1 MIIELSSL
9 CLSLLQ
15 VQQPEPAIDIERGDV
30 SLSADTISSEAIDG
44 GVRYTLDNF
53 TLTSDLSL
61 LSAQQA
67 TVEVLNTNGKNIPNV
82 SWGAALLKGLG
93 FDSDSNSL
101 KLVEISGNL
110 ILKEPRFEITADKLS
125 LRPLES
131 ISEFLNVRA
140 TFSGDTIGPNGWPI
154 LIVADRLLELPGGV
168 LEFYQCAFSTC
179 LTDPQHYST
188 SFELLRATKLDSG
201 QMSWHPEGAW
211 FNLYGYPIIPLPS
224 PDFVDG
230 EDIFGLKGFG
240 LGTSRI
246 AGTTITP
253 KFGGRTA
260 FDELRSIEWSVS
272 PGYSD
277 LRGLPLS
284 FDTTYVEDGF
294 FSSLRGFYLDDNLA
308 KDFHPLGR
316 TITRDN
322 SQRYL
327 IDWHNRWQLS
337 KQWDLYADL
346 ALTSDHLVYPEF
358 FRREWLT
365 HDDAESTIE
374 LFNRADDY
382 YFSATI
388 TLPGLGS
395 GYTPLEG
402 FGSPPGPQGQ
412 YLSYRPY
419 SEFLSYATAGKEWR
433 PPWLNTSWG
442 MGAGYMT
449 LRDYSIDSATATDY
463 LASLDASRA
472 RVSSWVNASANFN
485 LDGFNLAPSLTMRAS
500 SWRDNDPVALSDR
513 QLYLESSVSS
523 SAIFIQRYDDGW
535 THKAVPS
542 VSLRTQHALVAPD
555 NIPDNFD
562 SNDALQEGRLA
573 ELSLR
578 QFFYAPNSD
587 SPWLDM
593 QFLQPYYLPA
603 STSLGSSLMPFS
615 TTNSGRGLGPT
626 EMRIRWAPSAYG
638 NAFKGMS
645 ALMNIRYDFE
655 LDRADEV
662 VAQISMRPRSNY
674 FYGFNYLETNGT
686 PQDFALGSAYAGMR
700 VSEEWSASI
709 RKSRNFSGDAGFYS
723 KWEVTHYGH
732 DFNFELGYTL
742 VESTGV
748 DGIYFSVSPRF
759 ANDKFDSFDYDLRDL
774 Y

>member
-1 MIIELSSL
+1 MIIGLSSL
-9 CLSLLQ
+9 FLSLLQ
-15 VQQPEPAIDIERGDV
+15 VQQPEPVVDIERGDV
-30 SLSADTISSEAIDG
+30 SLSADAISSKAADD

-53 TLTSDLSL
+53 TLTSGMSL

-67 TVEVLNTNGKNIPNV
+67 TVEVFNTSGENIPNV

-93 FDSDSNSL
+93 FDSSSNSL
-101 KLVEISGNL
+101 KLVEISGDI

-154 LIVADRLLELPGGV
+154 LIVADKLLEFPGGI
-168 LEFYQCAFSTC
+168 LEFYQCTFSTC
-179 LTDPQHYST
+179 LADPQHYST

-230 EDIFGLKGFG
+230 EDIFGLKGFSI
-240 LGTSRI
+240 GTSNI
-246 AGTTITP
+246 TGTTITP

-260 FDELRSIEWSVS
+260 FDALRSIEWSVS

-294 FSSLRGFYLDDNLA
+294 LSSLSGFYLDDNLA
-308 KDFHPLGR
+308 KDFNPLGR
-316 TITRDN
+316 AIARDN

-327 IDWHNRWQLS
+327 IDWRNHWQLS

-346 ALTSDHLVYPEF
+346 ALTSDPLVYPEF

-365 HDDAESTIE
+365 RDDAESTVE
-374 LFNRADDY
+374 LFNRADNY
-382 YFSATI
+382 YFSTTI
-388 TLPGLGS
+388 TLPSLGS
-395 GYTPLEG
+395 GYTPLG
-402 FGSPPGPQGQ
+402 GLGSPPEPQGQ
-412 YLSYRPY
+412 YLSYQPY
-419 SEFLSYATAGKEWR
+419 SEYLSYATAGKEWR

-442 MGAGYMT
+442 VAAGYMT
-449 LRDYSIDSATATDY
+449 LRDYSIDSATTTNY
-463 LASLDASRA
+463 LASPDASRA
-472 RVSSWVNASANFN
+472 RVSSWANVSANFN
-485 LDGFNLAPSLTMRAS
+485 LDGFNLAPSLTVRAS
-500 SWRDNDPVALSDR
+500 SWRDSDPVALSDR

-523 SAIFIQRYDDGW
+523 SAIFIQRYNDGW

-542 VSLRTQHALVAPD
+542 VSFRAQHALVAPE

-587 SPWLDM
+587 NPWLDM
-593 QFLQPYYLPA
+593 QFLQPYYLTA
-603 STSLGSSLMPFS
+603 STSLGSSFMPFS
-615 TTNSGRGLGPT
+615 ATNSGRGLGPT

-638 NAFKGMS
+638 NAFKGVS
-645 ALMNIRYDFE
+645 AFMNMRYDFE

-674 FYGFNYLETNGT
+674 FYGFSYLETNGT
-686 PQDFALGSAYAGMR
+686 PQDFALGSAYAGLR

-759 ANDKFDSFDYDLRDL
+759 ANNEFDSFDYDLRDL
-774 Y
+774 R